1 MKTLNLLNL
10 KRLLFGASIIAL
22 ATFTVSCGDDDE
34 VNCSKLEE
42 QGFEA
47 SLELFEAWSN
57 EDCEGIEA
65 AYQASIKILRKGKS
79 CQFVKDLME
88 EYEVETIAELEAE
101 FQSQR
106 DFYLDDAG
114 CNDTK

>member
-1 MKTLNLLNL
+1 MKTLFTNL
-10 KRLLFGASIIAL
+10 KRLLLGASIIAL
-22 ATFTVSCGDDDE
+22 AAFAVSCGDDDE

-42 QGFEA
+42 QGIEA
-47 SLELFEAWSN
+47 SFDLLNAWSN

-65 AYQASIKILRKGKS
+65 AYEASIKIIRKGKS
-79 CQFVKDLME
+79 CQFVKDLMD
-88 EYEVETIAELEAE
+88 EYEVNTIAELEAE
-101 FQSQR
+101 FASQR